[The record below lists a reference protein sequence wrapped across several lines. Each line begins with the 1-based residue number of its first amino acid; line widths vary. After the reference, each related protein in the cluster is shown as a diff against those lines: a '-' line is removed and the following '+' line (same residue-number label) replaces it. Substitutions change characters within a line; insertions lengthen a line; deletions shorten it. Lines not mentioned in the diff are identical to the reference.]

1 MTTATDDD
9 TFPLWTF
16 SLDRYG
22 RDGVAETCL
31 WLQQRLGVDVNIVLA
46 SLHAGDQGKRL
57 SKAVLRAIVEGG
69 PGEWHREVVVP
80 LRRARMFTK
89 SQVAGADA
97 GSIDAFRSEVKQLE
111 LAAEKREQRLIERH
125 LEGVAVG
132 APGEARS
139 AIALENLGRYLSLAG
154 AEFEGEVAERA
165 RGLVHACVS

>member
-57 SKAVLRAIVEGG
+57 SKAVLRAIVEGD

-97 GSIDAFRSEVKQLE
+97 GWIAAFRSEVKQLE

-125 LEGVAVG
+125 LDGVAGG

-139 AIALENLGRYLSLAG
+139 AIALENLARYLSLVG
-154 AEFEGEVAERA
+154 AAFEGEVAERA